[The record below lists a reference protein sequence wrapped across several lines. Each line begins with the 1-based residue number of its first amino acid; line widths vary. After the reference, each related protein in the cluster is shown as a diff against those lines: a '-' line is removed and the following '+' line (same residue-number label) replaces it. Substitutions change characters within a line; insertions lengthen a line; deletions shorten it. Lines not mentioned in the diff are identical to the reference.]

1 MVGAEESH
9 FHRSGYDYGQ
19 GTDPY
24 DGTPHDAKLREEQAW
39 ATHNSLVSYF
49 GRLNYTLL
57 NRYMLTAT
65 FRADGSSR
73 FSEDNRWG
81 YFPSVALAW
90 KINEEAFM
98 KNLT

>member
-1 MVGAEESH
+1 
-9 FHRSGYDYGQ
+9 
-19 GTDPY
+19 
-24 DGTPHDAKLREEQAW
+24 
-39 ATHNSLVSYF
+39 
-49 GRLNYTLL
+49 
-57 NRYMLTAT
+57 MLTAT

-98 KNLT
+98 KNLTWWNEFKLRLGWGMTGQQDINSDFRL